1 MGKKNKDKINVE
13 IDFIDRE
20 ETQERFF
27 KKYEVYKEGLE
38 NKDISV
44 VSYYGYGGVGKSSL
58 MQQLKKKIKSKY
70 GNNLVIRYDLGE
82 CPFPP
87 PILKVVFALKQL
99 LVDECGLK
107 FPDMDL
113 AQFIFDCING
123 NNPEIPK
130 VQPKIE
136 EKTRNKVCFDIFG
149 EMPLVGMLFKGVK
162 AWDEVAAAVKS
173 EDKRIELSRLKD
185 ASALD
190 LENKILDLFID
201 ELKENLKDKK
211 EPLVIIFDRYESLSN
226 KRDTILNLG
235 DADKWIYG
243 EGGLIERVP
252 KVLWVIAGRERLK
265 WLDEDEE
272 WRDSLETWNLEPLNE
287 EFTAK
292 YLEKGGVP
300 KVLHKS
306 LFDLTKGIPQY
317 LKLCVE
323 LAQTVRDN
331 NSDNYSGNISIEDF
345 GSTKEKIIDRLIGHL
360 PDYQVNL
367 LTILSCYEKW
377 TDGMIKTI
385 VPKFLSSFNEATYS
399 KIKDISFVEFK
410 DGIYSVENVAREAIY
425 AQALKNQKLVN
436 NVLENVL
443 DYQKNVKE
451 DRDSNDMQYM
461 MHYALE
467 QYKDDDDGNQKL
479 KEFFID
485 YVEKY
490 IDDKSLL
497 GLKTEVNN
505 FLSPFYQRAMMSKD
519 PELKILAF
527 YEYGLVL
534 SRLGEYKKSLE
545 IFKKALDLCENSFDE
560 DDLIVLKIKSYY
572 AGSLSDVG
580 RYDEAL
586 KLQEEV
592 LSLRKKILGEEH
604 PDTISEMNSLA
615 NSLSDVGRLD
625 EALETYEKI
634 LVLSRKVLGEEHPDT
649 IIAMNNLANS
659 LSDVGRHDEAFT
671 IREEVLVLSRKI
683 LGEEH
688 PETVSAMNNLTVSLS
703 AVGRHDEALEMA
715 EEVLALRKK
724 ILGEEHPET
733 IKAMSNLANTL
744 RIVGRHDEALE
755 MAEEVLAFQKK
766 IIGEEHPDTIIA
778 MKSLAASLWDVGRY
792 DEALKLQEEVLS
804 LCKKILG
811 EEHPGTL
818 QAMNNLVTCIGY
830 LGRYDESLKLE
841 EEALALRKKIF
852 GEEHPDTIAAMQG
865 LKNRLSL
872 SGRRDKALKLAEDMF
887 LIYKKTLGEENP
899 ETISVMED
907 LAKCLRS
914 AAQYEKALKLDEN
927 VLCWRRKVLGEKH
940 KDTINSMIN
949 LSYDLSKVGRDDEA
963 RELKEKWINLTL
975 GI

>member
-615 NSLSDVGRLD
+615 NSLSDVGR
-625 EALETYEKI
+625 
-634 LVLSRKVLGEEHPDT
+634 
-649 IIAMNNLANS
+649 
-659 LSDVGRHDEAFT
+659 HDEAFT

>member
-715 EEVLALRKK
+715 EEVLA
-724 ILGEEHPET
+724 
-733 IKAMSNLANTL
+733 
-744 RIVGRHDEALE
+744 
-755 MAEEVLAFQKK
+755 FQKK